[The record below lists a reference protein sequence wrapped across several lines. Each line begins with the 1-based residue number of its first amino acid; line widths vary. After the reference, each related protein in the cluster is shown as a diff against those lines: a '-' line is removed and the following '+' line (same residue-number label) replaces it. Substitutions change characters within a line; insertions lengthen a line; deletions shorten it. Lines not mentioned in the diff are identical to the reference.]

1 MIRTK
6 FGERTINGL
15 NRADFDEVNIAGE
28 IDSLTIDDNEGS
40 AGQVLC
46 KNSITNKLEFNSVP
60 IANDTIT
67 TNMIQDLQI
76 TNDKIANTTIQNGKI
91 ADATIEGG
99 KLATDINIT
108 TTGGIEVHNLVANND
123 LVVDGNVN
131 LNGGFIT
138 LGNAGTDT
146 IITKGNIIFQD
157 GATARGTFLAS
168 TGELTIPSLEVNGGA
183 TLGNNNELQ
192 VVDGVGATFNNDVIF
207 GGEIQMSVGGTEVFN
222 LNSHNLTNG
231 GDATFN
237 NLTLTTGLNLSNNDL
252 DLGSGDFE
260 CNNIVCNDILGT
272 NFSITQGSISLQL
285 SGVAQ
290 ITMNHTNGIITCK
303 GLGTAG
309 GNLNTNTGNIETN
322 GGYVDTNGGNV
333 SMNNGDIIGADEVNC
348 NSLVGGTLQGSSLT
362 TTTGDITANQGDIV
376 ATIGNITADYPG
388 TTATFYKIS
397 TQDSSTLAGN
407 YSSIPTL
414 KVNYLNMED
423 LFSGTNDPQI
433 LFPVSPSIHTGIEMG
448 NNGITQ
454 VSHFQVDKI
463 YPYTLDTLEI
473 GADTDQ
479 VITFKNRNIRMSEP
493 TDDNNYITKYRD
505 SFEINTQNITA
516 GSGGFEY
523 YDNSCSWFVADL
535 DEMDTGP
542 FTPAYTGAGTT
553 PGVRQSGTGTGSTG
567 GFATYP
573 HIDFRGPGVSG
584 QRVCYSKR
592 FPKYALSDI
601 ERFKIRVI
609 QGNNSNGGE
618 NCDSGDNLFI
628 VWSDNTGDFD
638 TLPTS
643 SSAATN
649 DYWIQLVSGASTLYH
664 SWTLLTYTL
673 DSDFTA
679 TQKTNFQQARRIAFV
694 ATHTGSA
701 SSDFDHYG
709 ITDIE
714 FQTTNEQVVDDD
726 NLSKLVEGPAMIGK
740 TSNRNYTKANGL
752 SFSTLSGGWAYL
764 GLNYTN
770 GWYYEQ
776 LDLSKF
782 IADDDNNSP
791 SSMSIFEPS
800 VSVAGTTDNG
810 GLVLNGT
817 NHTQVYYTFNCPP
830 GYAIVGYYISLNS
843 STGVRI
849 NPNTHNS
856 GFYNHLIQA
865 HSGYVNDGANLSKII
880 SQTTDTNG
888 NAKSGQTTSYNGFNI
903 EVPVYHKPGGN
914 YPVYSNTFQGKFGSE
929 QFGKWSDLRNWK
941 QYYIMCFASASW
953 SNAYRFKGG
962 YIKYRRLDPGES

>member
-60 IANDTIT
+60 IADDTIT

-99 KLATDINIT
+99 KLATDININ

-138 LGNAGTDT
+138 LGDAGSDT

-157 GATARGTFLAS
+157 GATPKATFTSS
-168 TGELTIPSLEVNGGA
+168 TGVLSLPSIDVNGGA
-183 TLGNNNELQ
+183 TIGNNNELQ

-207 GGEIQMSVGGTEVFN
+207 GGDITMFVGGTEVFN
-222 LNSHNLTNG
+222 MNSHNLTNG

-260 CNNIVCNDILGT
+260 CNDIVCNDILGT

-309 GNLNTNTGNIETN
+309 GNLETATGNILTN
-322 GGYVDTNGGNV
+322 GGYLDTNGGDV

-348 NSLVGGTLQGSSLT
+348 NSVVGGTLSGSSLT
-362 TTTGDITANQGDIV
+362 TTTGNITANQGDIV
-376 ATIGNITADYPG
+376 ATQGNITANYPS

-397 TQDSSTLAGN
+397 AQDSSTLNAN
-407 YSSIPTL
+407 YSIIPTL
-414 KVNYLNMED
+414 KTNYLNMED

-433 LFPVSPSIHTGIEMG
+433 IFPVSPAIHSGITMG

-454 VSHFQVDKI
+454 VSHLQVDKM
-463 YPYTLDTLEI
+463 YPYTNDTLEI
-473 GADTDQ
+473 GQDTDQ

-505 SFEINTQNITA
+505 SFVINTEELSSAQ
-516 GSGGFEY
+516 FEY

-535 DEMDTGP
+535 DEMGTGP
-542 FTPAYTGAGTT
+542 FVPAYTGSGTT
-553 PGVRQSGTGTGSTG
+553 PGVRQAGTGTGSTG

-573 HIDFRGPGVSG
+573 HIDFRGAGISG

-592 FPKYALSDI
+592 FPKYGLEDI

-609 QGNNSNGGE
+609 QGSSSNGGE

-628 VWSDNTGDFD
+628 VWSDNTGSFAS
-638 TLPTS
+638 LPTS
-643 SSAATN
+643 SSSATN
-649 DYWIQLVSGASTLYH
+649 DYWIQLVNGAGTDYH

-673 DSDFTA
+673 DSDLTS

-701 SSDFDHYG
+701 TGDFDHYG

-726 NLSKLVEGPAMIGK
+726 NLTKLVEGPAMIGK

-752 SFSTLSGGWAYL
+752 SFSTLSGGWAYY

-782 IADDDNNSP
+782 IADDDNNTP
-791 SSMSIFEPS
+791 SSMSILEPS
-800 VSVAGTTDNG
+800 VSFAGTTDIG

-817 NHTQVYYTFNCPP
+817 NHTQLYYTFNCPA
-830 GYAIVGYYISLNS
+830 GYAIVGYYITLMDSAGNRVNKS
-843 STGVRI
+843 AHGST
-849 NPNTHNS
+849 
-856 GFYNHLIQA
+856 FYNHLIQA

-880 SQTTDTNG
+880 SQSTDSSG
-888 NAKSGQTTSYNGFNI
+888 NAKSGQSTSYNGFNL
-903 EVPVYHKPGGN
+903 EVPVYHKVGGN
-914 YPVYSNTFQGKFGSE
+914 YPVYSNTFAGKFGSE
-929 QFGKWSDLRNWK
+929 QFGSWGDVRNWK
-941 QYYIMCFASASW
+941 QYYIMCFRSGSW
-953 SNAYRFKGG
+953 SNNFRFKGG
-962 YIKYRRLDPGES
+962 YIKYRRLDAGES